1 LPFHSAEKYN
11 RETAF
16 MSSFELAYNKYTAP
30 VSEGGKGYTADKA
43 YDAAIQ
49 DARDLTQKTM
59 FNYNTINKPRYFRGD
74 LRNVIL
80 QFKMYPQH
88 MTVLMYRTLHQAI
101 GIGQDLE
108 LKKFEESLKT
118 APAAYRDAAIEQKKA
133 ELKLEKNEAIKA
145 FTGMMAFTFAS
156 AGITGLPLF
165 FVFQGVASAF
175 HAAFGDD
182 DEPFDSEN
190 WFKNWCNR
198 TFGGFAGDI
207 MSRGIAS
214 KVTGVNFADR
224 MGVNLTDMWFPD
236 VKKSQDEVQYA
247 QNLMTNL
254 LGPTAGAA
262 LGMVEGIKRYRDGY
276 PERALEAMMP
286 AAIKN
291 VMIGTRYLTE
301 GKAKTMK
308 GATLDENVN
317 PAEALAQMLGFS
329 PEDTAQKQK
338 ASFEMKNANETI
350 ITHHNDLLNA
360 FFIAVDGHDT
370 VMMTKVIQKIQKFN
384 RTNPGVA
391 IDPDALFNS
400 VQRKY
405 QDRALANVTGGMPIN
420 KKLLGQLNGMRDYSQ

>member
-1 LPFHSAEKYN
+1 
-11 RETAF
+11 
-16 MSSFELAYNKYTAP
+16 
-30 VSEGGKGYTADKA
+30 
-43 YDAAIQ
+43 
-49 DARDLTQKTM
+49 
-59 FNYNTINKPRYFRGD
+59 
-74 LRNVIL
+74 
-80 QFKMYPQH
+80 
-88 MTVLMYRTLHQAI
+88 MYRTLHQAI

-108 LKKFEESLKT
+108 LKQFEESLKT
-118 APAAYRDAAIEQKKA
+118 APAADRDAAIAQKKA

-214 KVTGVNFADR
+214 KVTGINFADR

-236 VKKSQDEVQYA
+236 VRKSQDEVQYV

-254 LGPTAGAA
+254 LGPTMGAG
-262 LGMVEGIKRYRDGY
+262 MGIVKAIKDYRDGY
-276 PERALEAMMP
+276 SERAIEGMMP

-291 VMIGTRYLTE
+291 VMVGTRYLTE
-301 GKAKTMK
+301 GKAMTMK
-308 GATLDENVN
+308 GATLDENVT

-338 ASFEMKNANETI
+338 ATFEMKNTNEVI
-350 ITHHNDLLNA
+350 ITRHNDLLNA

-370 VMMTKVIQKIQKFN
+370 VMMAKVLEKIQRFN
-384 RTNPGVA
+384 KANPGVA
-391 IDPDALFNS
+391 IDGNSIVNS

-405 QDRALANVTGGMPIN
+405 QDRALANLTGGMPIN
-420 KKLLGQLNGMRDYSQ
+420 KKLIGQLNGMRDYSQ

>member
-1 LPFHSAEKYN
+1 
-11 RETAF
+11 
-16 MSSFELAYNKYTAP
+16 
-30 VSEGGKGYTADKA
+30 
-43 YDAAIQ
+43 
-49 DARDLTQKTM
+49 
-59 FNYNTINKPRYFRGD
+59 
-74 LRNVIL
+74 
-80 QFKMYPQH
+80 
-88 MTVLMYRTLHQAI
+88 
-101 GIGQDLE
+101 
-108 LKKFEESLKT
+108 
-118 APAAYRDAAIEQKKA
+118 
-133 ELKLEKNEAIKA
+133 
-145 FTGMMAFTFAS
+145 MMAFTFAS

-165 FVFQGVASAF
+165 FVFQGIASAF

-198 TFGGFAGDI
+198 TFSGMFGHAIGDFVGDSV
-207 MSRGIAS
+207 SRGILS
-214 KVTGVNFADR
+214 KATGVNFADR
-224 MGVNLTDMWFPD
+224 MGINLTDMWFPD
-236 VKKSQDEVQYA
+236 VRKSQDEVQYA

-262 LGMVEGIKRYRDGY
+262 LGIVEGVKRYRDGY

-350 ITHHNDLLNA
+350 RTRHNDLLNA

-384 RTNPGVA
+384 KTNPGVA

-405 QDRALANVTGGMPIN
+405 QDRALANITGGMPID
-420 KKLLGQLNGMRDYSQ
+420 KKLIGQLNNMRDYSQ